1 MENCPNKLRDMNQ
14 RGNNRSSKN
23 KPQNTNPK
31 ARNNRKS
38 AEDRTSKNY
47 KGKPAYNVYNKD
59 RFNKKLKPAPK
70 DDGTIRLNK
79 YIANAGI
86 SSRRE
91 ADELILTGVVT
102 VNGKV
107 ITEMGYKVQPTDEV
121 RFDGKKISAE
131 KNVYFILN
139 KPKGYITTTKD
150 EKNRQTV
157 LDLMEGAT
165 TARIFPVGRLD
176 RQTTGVLLF
185 TNDGFL
191 TKKLT
196 HPSHDVKKVY
206 HVTLDRKLSSHDMA
220 EIRKGIRLI
229 PEGVATVD
237 EVSFIDGRPHNE
249 IGLELH
255 IGWNRVVRRI
265 FESLGYQVEKLD
277 RVSFAGLTKSKLRQG
292 QYRALTPQE
301 VNFLKMV

>member
-1 MENCPNKLRDMNQ
+1 MNQ
-14 RGNNRSSKN
+14 RGNNRSQRNN
-23 KPQNTNPK
+23 KNTNSNPK
-31 ARNNRKS
+31 SKTNRKPGS
-38 AEDRTSKNY
+38 GEDKTPNTY
-47 KGKPAYNVYNKD
+47 KGKDAYNVYNKN
-59 RFNKKLKPAPK
+59 RFTKRLKAAPK

-102 VNGKV
+102 VNGNV
-107 ITEMGYKVQPTDEV
+107 VTEMGYKVQPNDEV
-121 RFDGKKISAE
+121 KFDGKKISAE

-139 KPKGYITTTKD
+139 KPKGYITTSKD
-150 EKNRQTV
+150 EKDRKTV
-157 LDLMEGAT
+157 MDLMATAT

-206 HVTLDRKLSSHDMA
+206 HVTLDKKLTGQDMA
-220 EIRKGIRLI
+220 EIKKGIRLI
-229 PEGVATVD
+229 PEGVAMVD
-237 EVSFIDGRPHNE
+237 DISFIEGRPHTE
-249 IGLELH
+249 IGIEIH

-265 FESLGYQVEKLD
+265 FESLGYSVEKLD
-277 RVSFAGLTKSKLRQG
+277 RVSFAGLTKSKVRSG
-292 QYRALTPQE
+292 EFRALTAQE
-301 VNFLKMV
+301 INFLKMV